1 MALQPAEWQRYEPVD
16 DGTAVRI
23 VANMGAL
30 ELRRVDVEDGPDAV
44 TITIY
49 EDLPDGVGVIPA
61 IGIGATL
68 FVPLPSPLEG
78 RPVIDGASGER
89 RRDRIEPW
97 KTGGVRV
104 PVGEEF
110 SWKELTGHPWWRS

>member
-61 IGIGATL
+61 IGIGATSL
-68 FVPLPSPLEG
+68 CPPRWRAGRSSTV
-78 RPVIDGASGER
+78 RPVNGVAIGSSRGR
-89 RRDRIEPW
+89 RAGYESR
-97 KTGGVRV
+97 
-104 PVGEEF
+104 
-110 SWKELTGHPWWRS
+110 